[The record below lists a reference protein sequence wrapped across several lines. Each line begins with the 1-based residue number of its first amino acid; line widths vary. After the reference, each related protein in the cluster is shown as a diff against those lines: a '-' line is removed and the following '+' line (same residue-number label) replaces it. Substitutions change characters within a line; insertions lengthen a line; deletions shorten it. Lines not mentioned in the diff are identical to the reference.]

1 MTHIQNE
8 TDIFLSKKNYENK
21 ILFTTEI
28 KNTVGEYCARLVNI
42 YAEEIA
48 NNPLILSTPGLITL
62 ENQIKEVYAQILQL
76 APNPITH
83 KILDKLLEGFTKHL
97 TVGKGKMQEKEKQ
110 KAKLKSFITKNDY
123 HLFMIG
129 AGQGASNMKI
139 ARTIQLRLTYTLLYY
154 LGVNLNMIRYIQK
167 QDLLDAIETS
177 TITVQNVL
185 ESSTDDS
192 ENSENSE
199 NSEKSEKSEKS
210 KKKKIQRY
218 TLCDEGREKLE
229 SLKDEIFV
237 LFEEHEF
244 KYLGNSKRS
253 SAEVFNETNFIR
265 LVNNDLK
272 KTIHD
277 LGLKVEKG
285 DLSSSAFKTSYV
297 ARGVRKITPKPLIEN
312 IKIENLTGTTKLLL
326 QELVSA

>member
-8 TDIFLSKKNYENK
+8 TDIFLSKENYENK
-21 ILFTTEI
+21 ILSTTEI
-28 KNTVGEYCARLVNI
+28 NNTVGEYCARLVNI

-97 TVGKGKMQEKEKQ
+97 TVGKGKMQEKDKEK
-110 KAKLKSFITKNDY
+110 ANEKLKSFMTKNDY

-129 AGQGASNMKI
+129 AGQGASNMKM

-199 NSEKSEKSEKS
+199 KS

-218 TLCDEGREKLE
+218 TLCDEGREKLQ

-277 LGLKVEKG
+277 LGLKEQKG
-285 DLSSSAFKTSYV
+285 NLSSSAFKTSYV
-297 ARGVRKITPKPLIEN
+297 ARGVLKITPKPLIEN
-312 IKIENLTGTTKLLL
+312 IQIQNLTATTKLLL

>member
-1 MTHIQNE
+1 
-8 TDIFLSKKNYENK
+8 
-21 ILFTTEI
+21 
-28 KNTVGEYCARLVNI
+28 
-42 YAEEIA
+42 
-48 NNPLILSTPGLITL
+48 
-62 ENQIKEVYAQILQL
+62 
-76 APNPITH
+76 
-83 KILDKLLEGFTKHL
+83 
-97 TVGKGKMQEKEKQ
+97 
-110 KAKLKSFITKNDY
+110 
-123 HLFMIG
+123 
-129 AGQGASNMKI
+129 
-139 ARTIQLRLTYTLLYY
+139 
-154 LGVNLNMIRYIQK
+154 MIRYIQK

-185 ESSTDDS
+185 ESSIHD
-192 ENSENSE
+192 
-199 NSEKSEKSEKS
+199 SEKS

-229 SLKDEIFV
+229 GLKNEIFV

-272 KTIHD
+272 KTIDD
-277 LGLKVEKG
+277 LGLKHEKG
-285 DLSSSAFKTSYV
+285 NLSSSAFKTSYV

-312 IKIENLTGTTKLLL
+312 IKIQNLTATTKLLL

>member
-8 TDIFLSKKNYENK
+8 TDIFLSKENYENK
-21 ILFTTEI
+21 ILSTTEI
-28 KNTVGEYCARLVNI
+28 NNTVGEYCARLVNI

-62 ENQIKEVYAQILQL
+62 ENQIKEVYEQILQL

-167 QDLLDAIETS
+167 QDLLFLCGLR
-177 TITVQNVL
+177 VRVH
-185 ESSTDDS
+185 SS
-192 ENSENSE
+192 E
-199 NSEKSEKSEKS
+199 
-210 KKKKIQRY
+210 
-218 TLCDEGREKLE
+218 
-229 SLKDEIFV
+229 
-237 LFEEHEF
+237 
-244 KYLGNSKRS
+244 
-253 SAEVFNETNFIR
+253 
-265 LVNNDLK
+265 
-272 KTIHD
+272 
-277 LGLKVEKG
+277 
-285 DLSSSAFKTSYV
+285 
-297 ARGVRKITPKPLIEN
+297 
-312 IKIENLTGTTKLLL
+312 
-326 QELVSA
+326 

>member
-1 MTHIQNE
+1 MTQKKNE
-8 TDIFLSKKNYENK
+8 TDILLSKENYV
-21 ILFTTEI
+21 LSQTEI
-28 KNTVGEYCARLVNI
+28 DDTIGEYCARLVNI

-97 TVGKGKMQEKEKQ
+97 TVGKGKMSQMQEEDKKKPNE
-110 KAKLKSFITKNDY
+110 KLKSFITKNDY

-199 NSEKSEKSEKS
+199 KS

-218 TLCDEGREKLE
+218 TLCDEGREKLH
-229 SLKDEIFV
+229 SLKNEIFV

-272 KTIHD
+272 KTIED
-277 LGLKVEKG
+277 LGLTEQKEN
-285 DLSSSAFKTSYV
+285 LSSSAFKTSYV
-297 ARGVRKITPKPLIEN
+297 VRGVRKITPKPLIEN
-312 IKIENLTGTTKLLL
+312 IKIENLTATTKLLL

>member
-1 MTHIQNE
+1 MTQKKNE
-8 TDIFLSKKNYENK
+8 TDILLSKENYV
-21 ILFTTEI
+21 LSQTEI
-28 KNTVGEYCARLVNI
+28 DDTIGEYCARLVNI

-97 TVGKGKMQEKEKQ
+97 TVGKGKMSQMQEEDKKKPNE
-110 KAKLKSFITKNDY
+110 KLKSFITKNDY

-192 ENSENSE
+192 ENSE
-199 NSEKSEKSEKS
+199 KSEKS

-218 TLCDEGREKLE
+218 TFCDEGREKLH
-229 SLKDEIFV
+229 SLKNEIFV

-272 KTIHD
+272 KTIED
-277 LGLKVEKG
+277 LGLTEQKEN
-285 DLSSSAFKTSYV
+285 LSSSAFKTSYV

-312 IKIENLTGTTKLLL
+312 IKIENLTATTKLLL